1 MIKTILSKLFGAAV
15 KNRNE
20 KFDKKS
26 DDLVRLHTPVIS
38 VGNLCVGGSGKTPFV
53 QMLTWIL
60 LKNGIRP
67 AIVGRGYK
75 RKSKGSVVV
84 SDGKEIFVDATTG
97 GDEMYLLAESLKVP
111 VIAHD
116 VKAEGAR
123 LAENKFNPDVIIID
137 DGYQHRQLYRDLDI
151 LLIGQDDISNPE
163 LMPKGRLR
171 EPLSA
176 ADRADVI
183 VFTGKTEPNEELLAA
198 IKPETTQIR
207 ITRTEGRPFNMTE
220 NRYFDRKNFGVL
232 KKGVFAVSGI
242 AKPKNFIA
250 SIKALRFPVKG
261 YYDFD
266 DHHHYSESDIH
277 DMIKRA
283 KDKNCTTIAT
293 TEKDASKLHVFNQIF
308 IDAEILVVVFPVRL
322 KVIDG
327 FKQLKNILDIL
338 LKKDERK

>member
-15 KNRNE
+15 KNRND
-20 KFDKKS
+20 KFDKKG
-26 DDLVRLHTPVIS
+26 DIVRLHTPVIS
-38 VGNLCVGGSGKTPFV
+38 VGNLAVGGSGKTPFV

-84 SDGKEIFVDATTG
+84 SDGNEIFVDATTG

-151 LLIGQDDISNPE
+151 LLIGEDDIKNPE

-176 ADRADVI
+176 ADRADII
-183 VFTGKTEPNEELLAA
+183 VFTGKTRPNEELLAA

-207 ITRTEGRPFNMTE
+207 IMRTEGRPFNMTE
-220 NRYFDRKNFGVL
+220 TRYFDRKKFGIL

-250 SIKALRFPVKG
+250 SIKAMRFPVKG
-261 YYDFD
+261 YYDYD
-266 DHHHYSESDIH
+266 DHHHYTKNDVYE
-277 DMIKRA
+277 MIKKA
-283 KDKNCTTIAT
+283 KDINCKTIAT
-293 TEKDASKLHVFNQIF
+293 TEKDAAKLHVFNQVF
-308 IDAEILVVVFPVRL
+308 VDEGILVIVFPVRL
-322 KVIDG
+322 KVVEG
-327 FKQLKNILDIL
+327 FKEFKNILDIM
-338 LKKDERK
+338 LKKDGRK